1 MPLQWNKYNP
11 ISLCGKNWSCW
22 LLQALCDVWGRSE
35 ELSHMDLHLFMKFKT
50 AVIEQDITL
59 NHCGFMI
66 LHKLQFYKLPK
77 EESYLYFKKAKL
89 RSKKTVDA
97 I

>member
-1 MPLQWNKYNP
+1 
-11 ISLCGKNWSCW
+11 
-22 LLQALCDVWGRSE
+22 
-35 ELSHMDLHLFMKFKT
+35 MDLHLFMKFKT

-77 EESYLYFKKAKL
+77 EESYLYIKKAKL